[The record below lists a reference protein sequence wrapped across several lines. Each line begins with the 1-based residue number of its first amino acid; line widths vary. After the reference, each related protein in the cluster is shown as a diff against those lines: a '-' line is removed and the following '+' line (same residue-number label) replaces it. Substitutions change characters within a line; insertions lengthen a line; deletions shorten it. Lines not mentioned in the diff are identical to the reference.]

1 MTQNTSFYASIQSSP
16 PDPIALQKAVRQ
28 EIITLL
34 LALFSIALMV
44 APWIV
49 GEADTAKDAHRNELG
64 VAIVVFLIAITRFMR
79 YPGARSDLLVLV
91 AGAWLAASPYV
102 LSLQKTAVFD
112 GAQIVD
118 MVIGGIYVLL
128 ALLSLLL
135 LKRTEGHRDHNA
147 QATTRDRG

>member
-1 MTQNTSFYASIQSSP
+1 MTPSTSFYASVQSSP
-16 PDPIALQKAVRQ
+16 PDAIALQRALRQ

-34 LALFSIALMV
+34 LALVSITLMV

-79 YPGARSDLLVLV
+79 YPGARSDFLVLV
-91 AGAWLAASPYV
+91 AGAWLAASPYL

-118 MVIGGIYVLL
+118 MVIGGIYILL
-128 ALLSLLL
+128 ALASLLM
-135 LKRTEGHRDHNA
+135 LKRTKGHRAHTP
-147 QATTRDRG
+147 QAVKDRG